1 MAYGYCIACSKAV
14 CCGVIRQTSEAEDS
28 HWVSESLRATTEHN
42 LMKAERIYAD
52 LTALERHMGEL
63 IPYQLER
70 IDGMTQ
76 VWGTSAKRRFKDVWD
91 TK

>member
-1 MAYGYCIACSKAV
+1 
-14 CCGVIRQTSEAEDS
+14 
-28 HWVSESLRATTEHN
+28 
-42 LMKAERIYAD
+42 MKAERIYAD